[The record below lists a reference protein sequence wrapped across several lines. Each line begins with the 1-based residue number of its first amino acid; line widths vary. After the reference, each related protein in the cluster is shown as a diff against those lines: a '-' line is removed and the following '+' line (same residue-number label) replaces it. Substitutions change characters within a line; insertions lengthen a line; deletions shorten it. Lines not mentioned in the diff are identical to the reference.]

1 MGRINES
8 MLRGVM
14 IFALAA
20 LTTALK
26 LPVGR
31 RAAVCLLPACLLA
44 PTMAEAKYR
53 PSLSE
58 MKGYGSSPV
67 VDKMNE
73 EKQVASS
80 LSFAQLVQN
89 SKNSEERMLGRKLT
103 DLEIVELEAKIH
115 KFYPNAK

>member
-1 MGRINES
+1 
-8 MLRGVM
+8 M
-14 IFALAA
+14 IFAVAT

-31 RAAVCLLPACLLA
+31 RAAVCLLPALLA

-89 SKNSEERMLGRKLT
+89 SKNSEEKMLGRKLT